1 MLGVIQQLRGPNVG
15 QCWPPIPLY
24 WTVMDILHNCYLP
37 FVHITKHGLSTDH
50 PPTSSCLHNYW
61 MPLTIILIYLFNQ
74 VPTKTNKQTNLDSQI
89 NSIILSFAFHFFIYA
104 LLSSFYISNTQCT
117 QIICHFL
124 HSSGLLFLF
133 QLLPNFPIVFLC
145 FFHFWLHFLKSERK
159 TNNSF
164 MIEIKTVSQNSTFWQ
179 FFSK

>member
-1 MLGVIQQLRGPNVG
+1 MLLNVDHLSPSSVVLLCLL
-15 QCWPPIPLY
+15 QIFMRQTLISTLCSHDQA
-24 WTVMDILHNCYLP
+24 WTD
-37 FVHITKHGLSTDH
+37 
-50 PPTSSCLHNYW
+50 PPTSSCPHSYW

-74 VPTKTNKQTNLDSQI
+74 VPTKTNKQTNLDSLI
-89 NSIILSFAFHFFIYA
+89 NSIILSVAFHFFIYA
-104 LLSSFYISNTQCT
+104 LRPSFYMSNTQST

-133 QLLPNFPIVFLC
+133 QLLPNFPVVFLC